1 MKKSG
6 KSGERSKKMIN
17 EFRAEWSGRYPALCF
32 GEWSLYKNDE
42 DISEYIPEDLRDS
55 HMNTAG
61 VYSEWHFVD
70 WIEEFS
76 DYEDGMGCHDW
87 IAANKGWLDQFCDTE
102 IDFENVYWAFNAS
115 DFRPGSC
122 GGCI

>member
-1 MKKSG
+1 
-6 KSGERSKKMIN
+6 MIN
-17 EFRAEWSGRYPALCF
+17 KFRAEWSGGYPALCL

-61 VYSEWHFVD
+61 VYSEWYFGDD

-76 DYEDGMGCHDW
+76 DYHSGLDCDGW
-87 IAANKGWLDQFCDTE
+87 IEENIEWLKQFCDTE
-102 IDFENVYWAFNAS
+102 EDFKSVYEAFNKS
-115 DFRPGSC
+115 DFRPNSC